1 MYSMGYMSTDKTYSI
16 SSQKLE
22 DTLNL
27 GKNIGAKLKGGE
39 VIELVGDVGSG
50 KTVFVRGLAKGAG
63 SDDAVASPSFTI
75 SRVYHCGDFD
85 VSHYDFYRLDD
96 AGIIRAELDEAA
108 HDEKAVIAVEWSGIV
123 DDVLP
128 KERVRIEIKSTG
140 DESRD
145 IEISV
150 PQNLKYLGEDL

>member
-1 MYSMGYMSTDKTYSI
+1 MSTGKTYSI
-16 SSQKLE
+16 SSQKLS

-75 SRVYHCGDFD
+75 SRVYHCGHFD
-85 VSHYDFYRLDD
+85 ISHYDFYRLDD

-108 HDEKAVIAVEWSGIV
+108 NDEKAVIAIEWSGIV
-123 DDVLP
+123 NDVLP
-128 KERVRIEIKSTG
+128 EKRVRVEIASTG

-145 IEISV
+145 IIISV
-150 PQNLKYLGEDL
+150 PKGLEYLGENL